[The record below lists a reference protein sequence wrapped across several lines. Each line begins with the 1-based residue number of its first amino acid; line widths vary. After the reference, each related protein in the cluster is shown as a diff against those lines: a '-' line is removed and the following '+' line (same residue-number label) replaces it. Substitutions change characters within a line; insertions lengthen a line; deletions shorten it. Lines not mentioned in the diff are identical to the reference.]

1 MAYSNKTDPGLI
13 VPKKWYESLPRKS
26 WNRFDKV
33 ETSQPWFS
41 VYETTPETYAI
52 YEDGQFEEVIS
63 YLVIGEDT
71 AALIDTGNG
80 IGDIKALCEELTDLP
95 TIVVNTHA
103 HLDHTGGNSA
113 FEEIALFDH
122 PWARERTKGRP
133 KEGIDVGNYVS
144 GEMVWKPLP
153 RDVDPKTW
161 HTDPFNVT
169 RWMKEGDELDL
180 GGKKLDV
187 IHTPGH
193 TPDSVCLL
201 ERNERLLFT
210 GDIFYPAPI
219 YIYSPDSDMNEFIGS
234 FRKMVR
240 ADYDYAMPAHNE
252 AMVEKKV
259 VEDVLNAIEAIKAG
273 KAGAFKPGV
282 ANGIKVRRYDYPR
295 FALIVRDE

>member
-1 MAYSNKTDPGLI
+1 MAYSKNTDAGLI
-13 VPKKWYESLPRKS
+13 VPKKWYESLPRPS
-26 WNRFDKV
+26 WSRFEKV

-41 VYETTPETYAI
+41 VYETTPETYAL

-80 IGDIKALCEELTDLP
+80 IGDIKALVEELTDLP

-103 HLDHTGGNSA
+103 HLDHTGGNSQ
-113 FEEIALFDH
+113 FEEIALYDH
-122 PWARERTKGRP
+122 PWARRRTKGRP

-169 RWMKEGDELDL
+169 RWMKERDKIDL
-180 GGKKLDV
+180 GGKQLEV

-201 ERNERLLFT
+201 ESRERLLFT

-219 YIYSPDSDMNEFIGS
+219 YIYSPDSDMNEFISS
-234 FRKMVR
+234 FRKMVK

-252 AMVEKKV
+252 TMVEKKV

-273 KAGAFKPGV
+273 KAGAYKTGV
-282 ANGIKVRRYDYPR
+282 ANGIKVRRFDYPR
-295 FALIVRDE
+295 FALIIRDE

>member
-26 WNRFDKV
+26 WSRFEKI
-33 ETSQPWFS
+33 ETSLPWFS

-63 YLVIGEDT
+63 YLVLGEDN
-71 AALIDTGNG
+71 AVLIDTGNG
-80 IGDIKALCEELTDLP
+80 IGDIRALVDELTDLP
-95 TIVVNTHA
+95 TFVVNTHA
-103 HLDHTGGNSA
+103 HLDHTGGNSQ
-113 FEEIALFDH
+113 FEEIYLYDH

-133 KEGIDVGNYVS
+133 NTGIDVGNYVS

-153 RDVDPKTW
+153 RAVDAKTW
-161 HTDPFNVT
+161 HTNAFNVT
-169 RWMKEGDELDL
+169 NWMKEGDRIDL
-180 GGKKLDV
+180 GGKKLEV
-187 IHTPGH
+187 IYTPGH

-219 YIYSPDSDMNEFIGS
+219 YIYSDDSDINEFITS
-234 FRKMVR
+234 FRKMVK

-252 AMVEKKV
+252 SLIEKKM
-259 VEDVLNAIEAIKAG
+259 VEDVLNAIETIKAG
-273 KAGAFKPGV
+273 KAGVFKPGV
-282 ANGIKVRRYDYPR
+282 ANGIKVRRYDYSR
-295 FALIVRDE
+295 FAIIVRDE

>member
-1 MAYSNKTDPGLI
+1 MAYSNNTDAGLI

-26 WNRFDKV
+26 WSRFEKV

-63 YLVIGEDT
+63 YLVLGEDT
-71 AALIDTGNG
+71 AALVDTGNG
-80 IGDIKALCEELTDLP
+80 IGDMRALVEELTDLP
-95 TIVVNTHA
+95 TMVVNTHA
-103 HLDHTGGNSA
+103 HLDHTGGNSK
-113 FEEIALFDH
+113 FEEVALYDH

-133 KEGIDVGNYVS
+133 STGIDVGNYVG

-153 RDVDPKTW
+153 RGVDPKAW
-161 HTDPFNVT
+161 HTEPFRVT
-169 RWMKEGDELDL
+169 RWMREGDVIDL
-180 GGKKLDV
+180 GGKKLEV

-193 TPDSVCLL
+193 TPDSVSLL

-219 YIYSPDSDMNEFIGS
+219 YLYSLDSDIDDFISS
-234 FRKMVR
+234 FRKMVG

-252 AMVEKKV
+252 TMIEKKLV
-259 VEDVLNAIEAIKAG
+259 QDVLTAIEAINAG
-273 KAGAFKPGV
+273 KAGEYRLGV
-282 ANGIKVRRYDYPR
+282 ANGIRVRRYDYPR